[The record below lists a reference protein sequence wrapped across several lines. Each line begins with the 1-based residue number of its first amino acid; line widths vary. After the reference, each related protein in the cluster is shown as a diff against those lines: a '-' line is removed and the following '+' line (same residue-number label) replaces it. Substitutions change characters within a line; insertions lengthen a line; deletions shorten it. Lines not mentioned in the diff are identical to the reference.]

1 MANTNLRKIELAVQ
15 TVIADALG
23 AGYSVR
29 CTNTDANGPN
39 NLPLPAVIL
48 TATETGICREVLFNG
63 TYAIDSTLALEYRV
77 NGITAASSAALETL
91 ATAGG
96 AAFEGITSNASFAFL
111 QIIDSSDE
119 YGFDAAVRTL
129 TRTYTLKVLTT

>member
-1 MANTNLRKIELAVQ
+1 MALLLTEDAEVQFTLGGGGDVEIAV
-15 TVIADALG
+15 
-23 AGYSVR
+23 
-29 CTNTDANGPN
+29 
-39 NLPLPAVIL
+39 
-48 TATETGICREVLFNG
+48 TEDG
-63 TYAIDSTLALEYRV
+63 TLALEYRV

-96 AAFEGITSNASFAFL
+96 AAFEGITSNASFSFL

-119 YGFDAAVRTL
+119 YAFDGSVRTL

>member
-1 MANTNLRKIELAVQ
+1 MANTNARKIELAVQ
-15 TVIADALG
+15 TVLSAALG
-23 AGYSVR
+23 GGYSVR
-29 CTNTDANGPN
+29 CTNTDANGTS
-39 NLPLPAVIL
+39 NLPLPAVVI
-48 TATETGICREVLFNG
+48 TATETGVCREVLYNG
-63 TYAIDSTLALEYRV
+63 SYAIDGTLALEYRV

-96 AAFEGITSNASFAFL
+96 AAFEGITSNASFSFL

-119 YGFDAAVRTL
+119 YAFDASVRTL